1 MPAKMKNR
9 PKITRVQLDVDSNE
23 DHSLF
28 GIVSAEPDYKLSLT
42 LNKKLSISLKNSKP
56 IEIKGENGDYLHF
69 SRFSDHSVVQ
79 GYAVNL
85 ISNKSGRSLLLKKLN
100 KIDYILQIHSYPK
113 EFNPDEL
120 TVPLRSIDT
129 ITAVFVLET
138 NDIRDKNLLYLIP

>member
-1 MPAKMKNR
+1 MKNR
-9 PKITRVQLDVDSNE
+9 TKITRVLLDIDTNE
-23 DHSLF
+23 EHSLI
-28 GIVSAEPDYKLSLT
+28 GIVSSEPDYKLSLT

-56 IEIKGENGDYLHF
+56 IEIKGVNDDNLHF
-69 SRFSDHSVVQ
+69 SRFSDHTASR

-100 KIDYILQIHSYPK
+100 KIDYFLQIHSYPK

-120 TVPLRSIDT
+120 TVPLRDIDT

-138 NDIRDKNLLYLIP
+138 GDIRDKNLQFLIP

>member
-9 PKITRVQLDVDSNE
+9 SKITRVQLNVDSSE
-23 DHSLF
+23 DYSLL

-42 LNKKLSISLKNSKP
+42 H
-56 IEIKGENGDYLHF
+56 HF
-69 SRFSDHSVVQ
+69 SRFADNTLVN
-79 GYAVNL
+79 GYSVNL

-100 KIDYILQIHSYPK
+100 KIDYILQIHSYAK

-120 TVPLRSIDT
+120 AIPLRSIDT

-138 NDIRDKNLLYLIP
+138 GDIRDKNLQYLIP